1 MTAPAPD
8 PAELTRLR
16 AAIPAGVRFG
26 TSTWNYPGWRGLVYS
41 RDYPEKGASAEML
54 ADGSFELISLSG
66 RCRIPTEFL
75 KLRAYF

>member
-26 TSTWNYPGWRGLVYS
+26 TSTWNYPGWKGLVYQQ
-41 RDYPEKGASAEML
+41 DYPASGAVAEML
-54 ADGSFELISLSG
+54 EEYARYPLFGTVGIDASL
-66 RCRIPTEFL
+66 T
-75 KLRAYF
+75 